1 MRNQIT
7 KIGEIAARSA
17 NRLYD
22 TNLKPFI
29 NEMKQQEAKEV
40 FASTVMIRAAAEL
53 FHLLGPE
60 FEGHLDMLVEVMKNE
75 ANAQNECKKSP

>member
-22 TNLKPFI
+22 QKLKPLYV
-29 NEMKQQEAKEV
+29 EMKQDEAKEV
-40 FASTVMIRAAAEL
+40 FASTIMIRASAEL

-60 FEGHLDMLVEVMKNE
+60 FEGHLDMLVEVMKNSAKTLNE
-75 ANAQNECKKSP
+75 AKKSP